1 MKNSPYKRSEAY
13 GFAIGI
19 REEIYTMNMNTTKK
33 RKRFTVG
40 NQKGTQGDTLY
51 PSLQLWGKWLSEFG
65 IATGDTLEVI
75 DGKNMLV
82 LVKVPK
88 VTIVED
94 RGSGQLRLAL

>member
-1 MKNSPYKRSEAY
+1 
-13 GFAIGI
+13 
-19 REEIYTMNMNTTKK
+19 MNMNTNKK

-40 NQKGTQGDTLY
+40 NQKGTHGDTLY

-75 DGKNMLV
+75 EGKNMLV